1 MALVSTDSHPEGTIV
16 TETTP
21 QEKPLELAVVIPTF
35 KERENIPHLLNGL
48 RAALHGVTWEAIFVD
63 DHSPDGTAD
72 YIRSLGVTNPRVRV
86 IERVGRRGLSSA
98 CVEGMMST
106 AAPYIAI
113 MDADLQHDERILPD
127 MLNKIRNEKLDVV
140 VASRYME
147 GGSLGEFAATRAKL
161 SAIGTKIS
169 RLVCRCAVTDPMSGF
184 FIVDAQFMRET
195 VEALTGTGF
204 KILVDV
210 LASAP
215 RPARLGEVPY
225 RFRLRQHGESKLDL
239 NVELEYLFLL
249 VDKMVGHWVPTRFVL
264 FVMVGGLG
272 VFIHLAIL
280 GTLFRI
286 AHRPFILAQTLAT
299 FGAMTFN
306 FFLNN
311 AVTFRDRQLRGNRL
325 FVGLLSFWT
334 ACSLGAFLN
343 VSFGNFLVQH
353 RVSWLLAGVAGMAIS
368 SVWNYGVNT
377 VITWRRSRPS
387 PKPENS
393 PERVGLARPAMYS
406 K

>member
-1 MALVSTDSHPEGTIV
+1 MALASTDLR
-16 TETTP
+16 
-21 QEKPLELAVVIPTF
+21 QEPSTDAQKSALELAVVIPTF
-35 KERENIPHLLNGL
+35 KERENIPHLLNAL
-48 RAALHGVTWEAIFVD
+48 RAVLQGITWEVIFVD

-72 YIRSLGVTNPRVRV
+72 YIRSLGLTNSHVRV

-113 MDADLQHDERILPD
+113 MDADLQHDERVLPE
-127 MLNKIRNEKLDVV
+127 MLKKIRAENLDVV

-184 FIVDAQFMRET
+184 FVVDAQFMRDS

-204 KILVDV
+204 KILVDL
-210 LASAP
+210 LASTS

-272 VFIHLAIL
+272 VFIHLGIL
-280 GTLFRI
+280 GTLFAI

-311 AVTFRDRQLRGNRL
+311 AVTFRDRRLQGNRL
-325 FVGLLSFWT
+325 FLGLVTFWT

-377 VITWRRSRPS
+377 VITWRRSRPTQKAEKVS
-387 PKPENS
+387 GE
-393 PERVGLARPAMYS
+393 VAPATEAIYS